1 MYIKYCTICLD
12 KINKC
17 GKNITLNECNHIF
30 HKKCLEKWVIQNNSC
45 PNCRTEVNLIENSY
59 KIKCSENID
68 KNIYCLKNNC
78 LKNNC
83 NKDVFNHE
91 IMPYL
96 KFNIIIRLI
105 ILGIT
110 ILLTCIVSSLSI
122 GILNLVILN
131 IFIKISNSN
140 FNKIYTFIIGI
151 SETLL
156 FYLIFKSIKYY
167 KNNNKNNNQNNNEIS
182 I

>member
-1 MYIKYCTICLD
+1 MYIKYCSICIE

-17 GKNITLNECNHIF
+17 GKNITLNDCNHIF

-45 PNCRTEVNLIENSY
+45 PNCRTEVNLIGNSY
-59 KIKCSENID
+59 KIQCS
-68 KNIYCLKNNC
+68 KNINKNISC

-83 NKDVFNHE
+83 NKDIFNDE

-105 ILGIT
+105 IFGIT
-110 ILLTCIVSSLSI
+110 FLLTCIVCFLAI
-122 GILNLVILN
+122 GILNLVILRMFIEIDIDKFN
-131 IFIKISNSN
+131 RIFILL
-140 FNKIYTFIIGI
+140 IGI
-151 SETLL
+151 SETLIL
-156 FYLIFKSIKYY
+156 YLIIKGIKYY
-167 KNNNKNNNQNNNEIS
+167 KYRNEIKNRYEVS

>member
-1 MYIKYCTICLD
+1 MYIKYCSICLE

-45 PNCRTEVNLIENSY
+45 PNCRTEVNLIGNIN
-59 KIKCSENID
+59 KIQCS
-68 KNIYCLKNNC
+68 KNINKNISC

-83 NKDVFNHE
+83 NKDIFNDE

-105 ILGIT
+105 IFGIT
-110 ILLTCIVSSLSI
+110 FLLTCIVCFLAI
-122 GILNLVILN
+122 GILNLVILR
-131 IFIKISNSN
+131 IFIEIDIDK
-140 FNKIYTFIIGI
+140 FNRIFILLIGI
-151 SETLL
+151 SETLIL
-156 FYLIFKSIKYY
+156 YLIIKGIKYHKY
-167 KNNNKNNNQNNNEIS
+167 RNEIKNRYEVS

>member
-1 MYIKYCTICLD
+1 MYIKYCSICLE

-17 GKNITLNECNHIF
+17 GKNITLNKCNHTF
-30 HKKCLEKWVIQNNSC
+30 HKKCLDKWVIQNNSC
-45 PNCRTEVNLIENSY
+45 PNCRTEVNLKKNIY

-78 LKNNC
+78 
-83 NKDVFNHE
+83 NKYVFNDE
-91 IMPYL
+91 IIPYL

-110 ILLTCIVSSLSI
+110 ILLTCIVCFLSI
-122 GILNLVILN
+122 GILNLVILR
-131 IFIKISNSN
+131 IFIEINIDK
-140 FNKIYTFIIGI
+140 FNKFFTIIIGI
-151 SETLL
+151 SETLI
-156 FYLIFKSIKYY
+156 FYLIIKGIKYY
-167 KNNNKNNNQNNNEIS
+167 KYNNQNTNQNRNEMS